1 MGRSGGGGA
10 GGGGGHSGGFSGG
23 GRSSGGFSGG
33 RSGGGG
39 GGRSGGPSGGGF
51 GGAPRGGGFGGGPR
65 GGGFGGGPRGG
76 WGPGPRGGHGPGP
89 GGPGPRGGWGGFG
102 PVFYAGPMR
111 GGGGRGCAG
120 CMTPVFALFMVLTL
134 SVAIMSISH
143 GCTTYYY
150 GDSGGYATST
160 TNGSTT
166 VREKLDSADVTQTG
180 WYTDEDGDW
189 IHVADRMTSGMKY
202 FFEKTGVQPYV
213 YILKNGTSTSTSE
226 LTTKAEELYDQLFS
240 DEGHFLLVFCDD
252 GQGGFNCGY
261 TVGTKAASVV
271 DDEAVDII
279 ADELNDAY
287 NTANSD
293 EEVFSEAFRVAADR
307 MMAGAE
313 QEELAQKKKQSD
325 NTIATVALVIVGVGV
340 AGGVIHLVRKSRKEK
355 AEATKKRAD
364 EILNT
369 PLEKFSDAADKASD
383 KNVEDLAS
391 KYESKD
397 E

>member
-10 GGGGGHSGGFSGG
+10 GGGGGRSEGFSGG

-33 RSGGGG
+33 HSGGGG
-39 GGRSGGPSGGGF
+39 GGRSGGPS
-51 GGAPRGGGFGGGPR
+51 GGGFGGGPR

-102 PVFYAGPMR
+102 PVFYAGPRR

-143 GCTTYYY
+143 GCTTYHY
-150 GDSGGYATST
+150 GDSGGYATPT
-160 TNGSTT
+160 ANGSAT
-166 VREKLDSADVTQTG
+166 VREKLASGEVTQTG

-226 LTTKAEELYDQLFS
+226 LTTKAEELYGQLFS

-279 ADELNDAY
+279 AEELNNAY

-325 NTIATVALVIVGVGV
+325 DTIGAVGLGIVGVAV
-340 AGGVIHLVRKSRKEK
+340 AGGVIHLVRKNRKEK

>member
-1 MGRSGGGGA
+1 MGRSGGAGA
-10 GGGGGHSGGFSGG
+10 GGGGGHSSGGFSGG

-33 RSGGGG
+33 GGRSGGG
-39 GGRSGGPSGGGF
+39 GGRSGGPSGGF
-51 GGAPRGGGFGGGPR
+51 GGGGFGGGPH
-65 GGGFGGGPRGG
+65 GGGGPRGG
-76 WGPGPRGGHGPGP
+76 DWGGGPRGGHGPGP
-89 GGPGPRGGWGGFG
+89 GGPRGGWGGGFG
-102 PVFYAGPMR
+102 PVFYAGPR
-111 GGGGRGCAG
+111 SGGGGRGCAG
-120 CMTPVFALFMVLTL
+120 CMTPVFALFMALTL
-134 SVAIMSISH
+134 SIALFAIQQ
-143 GCTTYYY
+143 GCTSYYDT
-150 GDSGGYATST
+150 GSYATSAA
-160 TNGSTT
+160 NGSTT
-166 VREKLDSADVTQTG
+166 VREKLDSADVTKTG
-180 WYTDEDGDW
+180 WYTDDDGDW
-189 IHVADRMTSGMKY
+189 IANADKMTSGMKY

-226 LTTKAEELYDQLFS
+226 LTTKAQELYDQLFS

-252 GQGGFNCGY
+252 GQGSYNCGY
-261 TVGTKAASVV
+261 TVGTKAGTVMDS
-271 DDEAVDII
+271 EALDIL

-293 EEVFSEAFRVAADR
+293 EEVFSEAFRNTADR
-307 MMAGAE
+307 IMAGAE
-313 QEELAQKKKQSD
+313 DQEAADERKKKSD
-325 NTIATVALVIVGVGV
+325 TIGAVGLGIVAVAV
-340 AGGVIHLVRKSRKEK
+340 AGGIVLLARKNRKEK

>member
-1 MGRSGGGGA
+1 MGRSGGGA
-10 GGGGGHSGGFSGG
+10 GGGGGGRSGGFSGG

-33 RSGGGG
+33 HSGGGG
-39 GGRSGGPSGGGF
+39 GGRSGGPSGGF
-51 GGAPRGGGFGGGPR
+51 GGGGGPR
-65 GGGFGGGPRGG
+65 GGGFGGGPRCGG
-76 WGPGPRGGHGPGP
+76 FGGGPRGGHGPGP

-102 PVFYAGPMR
+102 PVFYSGGPR
-111 GGGGRGCAG
+111 PGGGGRGCAG
-120 CMTPVFALFMVLTL
+120 CMRPVFALFMALTL
-134 SVAIMSISH
+134 SFALFAIQRGCSH
-143 GCTTYYY
+143 YY
-150 GDSGGYATST
+150 GTDSYVASAA
-160 TNGSTT
+160 NGSTT

-213 YILKNGTSTSTSE
+213 YILKNATTTSTSE

-261 TVGTKAASVV
+261 TAGTKAATVV
-271 DDEAVDII
+271 DSEAVDII

-287 NTANSD
+287 NTADSD
-293 EEVFSEAFRVAADR
+293 EEVFSEAFRNAADR
-307 MMAGAE
+307 MMAGAQKQQE
-313 QEELAQKKKQSD
+313 QAEAKKKSD
-325 NTIATVALVIVGVGV
+325 TIGTVGLVIVGVGV
-340 AGGVIHLVRKSRKEK
+340 AGGAVYLVRKNRKEK

-369 PLEKFSDAADKASD
+369 PLEKFSDADNKASD